1 MEYFIVFDAGAV
13 GIFLLI
19 LLLGGTAAVGAA
31 GVWLYEHFWVLALA
45 VFILS
50 LIKSLI
56 CCIGNKCAP
65 VKGFICAVC
74 DCVKLIPLL
83 YFLWIFFKGFTG
95 LSDKGFFGLV
105 GSIILNVLGF
115 MLFMLPELLIVGGM
129 ECICAGLLEELDDTG
144 AVWLYIIVSAIGSG
158 LQCLAFW
165 IFSKL

>member
-56 CCIGNKCAP
+56 CCIGNKC
-65 VKGFICAVC
+65 KRIYMCCMRLCKINSAV
-74 DCVKLIPLL
+74 
-83 YFLWIFFKGFTG
+83 IFFVDF
-95 LSDKGFFGLV
+95 L
-105 GSIILNVLGF
+105 
-115 MLFMLPELLIVGGM
+115 
-129 ECICAGLLEELDDTG
+129 
-144 AVWLYIIVSAIGSG
+144 
-158 LQCLAFW
+158 
-165 IFSKL
+165 

>member
-1 MEYFIVFDAGAV
+1 MCAGAV

-144 AVWLYIIVSAIGSG
+144 AVWLYIIVSAIGTG

>member
-74 DCVKLIPLL
+74 DCEINSAV
-83 YFLWIFFKGFTG
+83 IFFVDF
-95 LSDKGFFGLV
+95 L
-105 GSIILNVLGF
+105 
-115 MLFMLPELLIVGGM
+115 
-129 ECICAGLLEELDDTG
+129 
-144 AVWLYIIVSAIGSG
+144 
-158 LQCLAFW
+158 
-165 IFSKL
+165 

>member
-1 MEYFIVFDAGAV
+1 MEYFIVFDAGV
-13 GIFLLI
+13 CWNFLAYLI
-19 LLLGGTAAVGAA
+19 IGRNAAVGAA

-95 LSDKGFFGLV
+95 LSDKGFLD
-105 GSIILNVLGF
+105 LWEA
-115 MLFMLPELLIVGGM
+115 LF
-129 ECICAGLLEELDDTG
+129 
-144 AVWLYIIVSAIGSG
+144 
-158 LQCLAFW
+158 
-165 IFSKL
+165 